1 MKNEEKLTGAVIDY
15 IEGHLSEKLDLERV
29 AKAVHYSKYHLH
41 RAFTQTAGR
50 TIHDYVQRRQLTEA
64 AKLLVYS
71 DRPILEIAL
80 SAGYE
85 SQQAFTTVF
94 REMYKK
100 SPGRY
105 REEKIFYPLQL
116 AWVWRNTPGRPD
128 GGGDW
133 QSRIRPAKMED
144 IPLWMELVRQ
154 VVDGFPCLDEVDY
167 RERLREYIGGSRA
180 FILTDGKEAAGVMG
194 LTPETGSIDFWG
206 IHPRYRKLGIAP
218 AFLKQAFSVAKAGG
232 QLSITTFREGD
243 RADPGCRRRLK
254 ELGFAEGELLMEFG
268 YPTQRLVLSKRC
280 REESGDE

>member
-1 MKNEEKLTGAVIDY
+1 MMNDEKLTGAVIDY

-116 AWVWRNTPGRPD
+116 AWVWRNTPERPD

-133 QSRIRPAKMED
+133 QSRIRPAQMED

-194 LTPETGSIDFWG
+194 LTN
-206 IHPRYRKLGIAP
+206 
-218 AFLKQAFSVAKAGG
+218 
-232 QLSITTFREGD
+232 
-243 RADPGCRRRLK
+243 
-254 ELGFAEGELLMEFG
+254 
-268 YPTQRLVLSKRC
+268 
-280 REESGDE
+280 

>member
-1 MKNEEKLTGAVIDY
+1 MTILKGIYLKSWIWKEWRRRCTIPNTI
-15 IEGHLSEKLDLERV
+15 
-29 AKAVHYSKYHLH
+29 
-41 RAFTQTAGR
+41 FTA
-50 TIHDYVQRRQLTEA
+50 LTEA

-268 YPTQRLVLSKRC
+268 YPTQRLVFPPSKTR
-280 REESGDE
+280 